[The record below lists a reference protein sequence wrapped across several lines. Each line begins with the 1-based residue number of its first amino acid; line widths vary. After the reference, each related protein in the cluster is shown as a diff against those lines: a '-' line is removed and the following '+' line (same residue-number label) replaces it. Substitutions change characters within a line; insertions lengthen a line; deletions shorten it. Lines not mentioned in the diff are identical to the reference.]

1 MSVVLLA
8 LLLAPPTAASPIAK
22 VIQMLSDLQAKI
34 LKEGQE
40 SQKVYEEFAEY
51 CEDTSKDLGFAIKTG
66 KTEVGDLQATIDAET
81 GQIEALE
88 AKIEELAAAI
98 QVDEKDL
105 KAATEIREKEAADF
119 AATEKDLSE
128 TIDILERAIAILER
142 EMAKGASMLQL
153 RSAGSVVEALKVLVG
168 GSALSAADASRLTAL
183 VQSSS
188 QEDDA
193 DADAGAPDPEAYKS
207 HSGDI
212 VATLEGLLEKAKAQ
226 LDEARKTETADL
238 HNFELMAQ
246 GLQDE
251 IKFGTKELEEAKKAL
266 GKASEAKAAAEG
278 DLAVTSKALAA
289 DIKALAD
296 LHQDCMEKAEDFE
309 AETKSRGEELK
320 ALAEAK
326 KVIQEATGGEGG
338 AEDLTYSLGQVSL
351 LQVASQRLASGAD
364 LANFEALRFVRDLA
378 RKQHSTLLTQL
389 AQRMSAAVR
398 YGARSGED
406 PFAKVKGLIKEMIE
420 RLQADAEADANQ
432 KAFCDK
438 ELAETNTKK
447 DEKTD
452 EIAKLNAAIDR
463 MSARSAQLKDE
474 VAALQKELAE
484 LAATQAE
491 MDKIRQEE
499 KAIYE
504 TNRPEMEE
512 GVEGV
517 KLALKILREYY
528 AKEDKAHAAAEGAAS
543 GIIGLLEVCES
554 DFMKG
559 LAEMIS
565 TEEAAVAEYEKETK
579 ENEIRKATMEQDV
592 KYKTKEFTELDQ
604 AIAENTSDRDAVQA
618 ELDAVLEYL
627 KKLEDQC
634 IAKPETYEERVARRE
649 AELAGLREALEILS
663 GEAVLLQR
671 ASTRRLRGPA

>member
-8 LLLAPPTAASPIAK
+8 LLLAPPAAASPIAK

-51 CEDTSKDLGFAIKTG
+51 CEDTSKDLGFAVKTG
-66 KTEVGDLQATIDAET
+66 KTEVADLQATIDAET
-81 GQIEALE
+81 GKINALE
-88 AKIEELAAAI
+88 AKIEETAAAI
-98 QVDEKDL
+98 AVDEKDL
-105 KAATEIREKEAADF
+105 KAAIEIREKEAADF
-119 AATEKDLSE
+119 AATEADLSE

-153 RSAGSVVEALKVLVG
+153 QSAGSVVEALKVLVS
-168 GSALSAADASRLTAL
+168 GSALSSADASRLTAL

-188 QEDDA
+188 QEDDT
-193 DADAGAPDPEAYKS
+193 DVGAPDPAVYKS

-212 VATLEGLLEKAKAQ
+212 VATLEGLLEKAKAE
-226 LDEARKTETADL
+226 LDDARKTETADL

-246 GLQDE
+246 GLADE
-251 IKFGTKELEEAKKAL
+251 IKYGEKELAEAKTAL
-266 GKASEAKAAAEG
+266 AAAQEAKAGAEG
-278 DLAVTSKALAA
+278 DLAVTAKALAA

-296 LHQDCMEKAEDFE
+296 LHQDCMTKAEEFE

-320 ALAEAK
+320 ALAMAK

-338 AEDLTYSLGQVSL
+338 
-351 LQVASQRLASGAD
+351 GAD

-420 RLQADAEADANQ
+420 RLQADAEAEANQ
-432 KAFCDK
+432 KAYCDK

-499 KAIYE
+499 KEIYE

-512 GVEGV
+512 GIEGV

-627 KKLEDQC
+627 KKLEDMC
-634 IAKPETYEERVARRE
+634 IAKPESYEERVKRRE
-649 AELAGLREALEILS
+649 AELAGLREALEILE

-671 ASTRRLRGPA
+671 ASTRRLRGPGAA